1 MRPWPE
7 LAAESR
13 ADESRNYA
21 HVFFRQS
28 KHLCEN
34 AAEIEDR
41 LRFFVDRQYLA
52 IPHCDGSLQLNG
64 VVRFSRR
71 DICLI
76 DFHLSTRKSLV
87 GITAFAL
94 QALEPPVRG
103 FNRFGLI
110 FRLKIEINVGFI
122 LRVG

>member
-7 LAAESR
+7 FAPESG
-13 ADESRNYA
+13 ADELRNHA

-34 AAEIEDR
+34 AAEIKDG
-41 LRFFVDRQYLA
+41 LRFFVDRQHLA
-52 IPHCDGSLQLNG
+52 IPHCDGSLQFNG

-71 DICLI
+71 DVGLI

-87 GITAFAL
+87 GITAFTL
-94 QALEPPVRG
+94 QALEATV
-103 FNRFGLI
+103 
-110 FRLKIEINVGFI
+110 
-122 LRVG
+122 